1 MQSDLLFNAKWV
13 FYDASMR
20 KAFNVANGFTLCILL
35 WGCKL
40 NANDKIV
47 LFLFSHSNQSFI
59 PFQHGMAW
67 HSIGPGYTTNQF
79 CTSIQLNGAV

>member
-1 MQSDLLFNAKWV
+1 MSQTILRFV
-13 FYDASMR
+13 
-20 KAFNVANGFTLCILL
+20 LL

-59 PFQHGMAW
+59 PFQRGMAW
-67 HSIGPGYTTNQF
+67 HGMALGMATQQINIAQAYGSMALYSLSETAARYKYIPIIMIAT
-79 CTSIQLNGAV
+79 